1 MSEAEGEMFPRSV
14 GERLAEARRAAG
26 LEVADIATRTR
37 IPLRHL
43 EALEL
48 GRYEELPG
56 VTYCIGFAKSY
67 ARALDLDEV
76 EIARDV
82 RAELNTQG
90 GRAAP
95 EYFEPAD
102 PARVPP
108 RTLAWTLVILILLVG
123 GGYTVWRTML
133 MNGLDGRDPAA
144 IAAGTETIDAP
155 TAVGG
160 TAQRARPT
168 AVPSG
173 EVVLTAT
180 DTVWLRISDAGQQRL
195 FEKEMQPGERYQ
207 VPSNA
212 NDPRILTGRPDAL
225 RVTVGGQEVA
235 PLGPPQ
241 ATIRDVAISAAALTA
256 RAATPPAQGGAPGA
270 APGPSAPTASQ
281 PAANSIRP

>member
-1 MSEAEGEMFPRSV
+1 MSEAEGDMFPRSV
-14 GERLAEARRAAG
+14 GERLADARRNAG

-48 GRYEELPG
+48 GQYNELPG
-56 VTYCIGFAKSY
+56 STYCIGFAKSY
-67 ARALDLDEV
+67 ARALNLDEV
-76 EIARDV
+76 AIARDV
-82 RAELNTQG
+82 RAELNSQG

-108 RTLAWTLVILILLVG
+108 RTLAWTLVVLIALVV
-123 GGYTVWRTML
+123 GGYTLWRSML
-133 MNGLDGRDPAA
+133 MDGLGGRDPAA
-144 IAAGTETIDAP
+144 LAAGTDRIEHPA
-155 TAVGG
+155 AVGNAAPQARQ
-160 TAQRARPT
+160 TAAP
-168 AVPSG
+168 AG

-212 NDPRILTGRPDAL
+212 KDPKILTGRPDAL

-241 ATIRDVAISAAALTA
+241 ATIRDVGISAAALTA
-256 RAATPPAQGGAPGA
+256 RAA
-270 APGPSAPTASQ
+270 APTEAPATPSSQ
-281 PAANSIRP
+281 PAASSIRR

>member
-1 MSEAEGEMFPRSV
+1 MSEAEGDMFPRSV
-14 GERLAEARRAAG
+14 GERLADARRNAG

-48 GRYEELPG
+48 GQYNELPG
-56 VTYCIGFAKSY
+56 STYCIGFAKSY
-67 ARALDLDEV
+67 ARALNLDEV
-76 EIARDV
+76 AIARDV
-82 RAELNTQG
+82 RAELNSQG

-108 RTLAWTLVILILLVG
+108 RTLAWTLVVLIALVV
-123 GGYTVWRTML
+123 GGYTLWRSML
-133 MNGLDGRDPAA
+133 MDGLGGRDPAA
-144 IAAGTETIDAP
+144 LAAGTDRIEHPA
-155 TAVGG
+155 AVGN
-160 TAQRARPT
+160 AAPQARQMAAP
-168 AVPSG
+168 AG

-212 NDPRILTGRPDAL
+212 KDPKILTGRPDAL

-241 ATIRDVAISAAALTA
+241 ATIRDVGISAAALTA
-256 RAATPPAQGGAPGA
+256 RAA
-270 APGPSAPTASQ
+270 APTEAPATPSSQ
-281 PAANSIRP
+281 PAASSIRR

>member
-14 GERLAEARRAAG
+14 GERLADARRAAG
-26 LEVADIATRTR
+26 LETADIATRTR

-43 EALEL
+43 EALEQ
-48 GRYEELPG
+48 GRYDELPG

-76 EIARDV
+76 AIARDV
-82 RAELNTQG
+82 RAELNSQG

-108 RTLAWTLVILILLVG
+108 RTLAWTLVILILLVV

-133 MNGLDGRDPAA
+133 MNGLGDRDPAA
-144 IAAGTETIDAP
+144 LAAGTDRIDAP
-155 TAVGG
+155 TAAN
-160 TAQRARPT
+160 TAAPRTTQAAAPAT
-168 AVPSG
+168 G

-180 DTVWLRISDAGQQRL
+180 DTVWLRISDAGEQRL

-207 VPSNA
+207 VPTTA
-212 NDPRILTGRPDAL
+212 KDPRILTGRPDAL
-225 RVTVGGQEVA
+225 RVTIGGREVA

-241 ATIRDVAISAAALTA
+241 ETIRDVAISAAALAARPAQPPMAGQPAPSPSQPVANTA
-256 RAATPPAQGGAPGA
+256 RP
-270 APGPSAPTASQ
+270 
-281 PAANSIRP
+281 